1 MFVGKKFLLILY
13 FIYCIFLCSGHGPR
27 SPPGADST
35 SDRVQTGHEGFY
47 RREDSSKGQ
56 GEERGSYCS

>member
-1 MFVGKKFLLILY
+1 MFVGKKFLLILN

-35 SDRVQTGHEGFY
+35 SDRVQTGH
-47 RREDSSKGQ
+47 
-56 GEERGSYCS
+56 